1 MPKLISVVYDI
12 MPLPLFDLP
21 TLTKVYATLR
31 QNDYP
36 RHKHILGNYTHT
48 SREDRISQRTW
59 YENVTYADE
68 IREFNRANNLSSFR
82 LNPPK

>member
-12 MPLPLFDLP
+12 MPLPLFDIP

-82 LNPPK
+82 LKPPK